1 MSRNKFVITE
11 GDCDGC
17 YNFFRITK
25 ALTDKK
31 DIQFP
36 LRDLRNLPSPL
47 IVLFRKRFYVML
59 YALTIE
65 SAWNRDKV
73 DLISIFKVD
82 HKPRSF

>member
-36 LRDLRNLPSPL
+36 LRDLRNLPSLL
-47 IVLFRKRFYVML
+47 IVLQIELKKKFEKRLHIKY
-59 YALTIE
+59 Y
-65 SAWNRDKV
+65 K
-73 DLISIFKVD
+73 
-82 HKPRSF
+82 